1 MYYVSNKGAFIKL
14 EDITAIVPFGNMGL
28 CEVHLNGT
36 TMTMGDHAGLLDKLK
51 QYYKDHENN
60 A

>member
-1 MYYVSNKGAFIKL
+1 MYYVSNKGTFIKL
-14 EDITAIVPFGNMGL
+14 EDISAIVPCGNMGL

-36 TMTMGDHAGLLDKLK
+36 TMTMSDHAGLLDKLE